1 MNKHAELYPPDKEVE
16 HPRTWQPTCR
26 QELYAYFGVLIYIG
40 ITIEPAIKDYWKD
53 LNTHGSL
60 IFLSMGTKFSRPDWL
75 ILIDN
80 PRTRIDVLGDNLP

>member
-40 ITIEPAIKDYWKD
+40 ITIEPAIKDY
-53 LNTHGSL
+53 
-60 IFLSMGTKFSRPDWL
+60 
-75 ILIDN
+75 
-80 PRTRIDVLGDNLP
+80 